1 MNLSVFQNVMKDIT
15 TTPNGDYD
23 PARVVGYGVVV
34 LGALVFFGCTIYL
47 AVVKQEFDGA
57 NYAIGMAGV
66 AASIAA
72 AAGGVYMKK
81 TDEIPYDP
89 EKTPAAK

>member
-1 MNLSVFQNVMKDIT
+1 MTF
-15 TTPNGDYD
+15 D
-23 PARVVGYGVVV
+23 PARVIGYGTVV
-34 LGALVFFGCTIYL
+34 LGALVFFFCVIYI
-47 AVVKQEFDGA
+47 AVVKQEFDA
-57 NYAIGMAGV
+57 SAYAIGMTGI

-89 EKTPAAK
+89 DKTPAAK